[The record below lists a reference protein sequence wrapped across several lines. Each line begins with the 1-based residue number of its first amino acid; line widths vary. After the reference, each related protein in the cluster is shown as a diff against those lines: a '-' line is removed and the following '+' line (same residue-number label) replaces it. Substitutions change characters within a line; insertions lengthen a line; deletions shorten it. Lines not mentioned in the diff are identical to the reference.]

1 MFRYPL
7 IFWGSRAGTRS
18 YLRSTGAPEA
28 ADDPFSLDDPSPVII
43 FQGFEDSSLN
53 FMIGAWCVREQFLD
67 LKNSLTRDIKDK
79 FDAEGIEIP
88 FPQRVVHINYDYKEN
103 SKANIS

>member
-1 MFRYPL
+1 MSSVFRYPL

-18 YLRSTGAPEA
+18 YLRSTGSPEA
-28 ADDPFSLDDPSPVII
+28 EDDPF
-43 FQGFEDSSLN
+43 
-53 FMIGAWCVREQFLD
+53 ALD
-67 LKNSLTRDIKDK
+67 LSKNPELKKLYLDCESADGYHRDQNV
-79 FDAEGIEIP
+79 FGQGIEIP